1 MFKNARNAFRINLL
15 LFLFSS
21 LLIGC
26 NSVQNASQTPSQAP
40 SQAPSPT
47 ETNPQE
53 TSGQI
58 VQLALYQQNS
68 FALTDK
74 GELYGWGG
82 RNGEGELGIGN
93 TETTKTPIK
102 IKINERITQI
112 SPGPFSVALTEDG
125 EIYTWGITDFGDD
138 LGNERTFTNT
148 PQKKEMPEKITKL
161 GDGAGVGLAISGNG
175 SLYIWGWNYYGERG
189 DGTRKRS
196 NYTPHKVNL
205 PQRVM
210 DASYKGTHV
219 LALLEDGSVYAWGT
233 NYFGEIGDQTPVAY
247 KPGKAYDENVVVLK
261 PYKVHFDKK
270 IIAITSGNGTSYA
283 VDEDGTLYAWGQN
296 LLGQLGIGDEKVE
309 ASSTPLKVA
318 VPKKIKAVKSGED
331 HVYAIAEDGTVY
343 EWGNTDRGKKYKPE
357 VIQIPGEVDKISV
370 SFNTWVITKDGEIYG
385 WGNNQD
391 GQMGADLPEV
401 VHTPTKID
409 LILMD
414 EPR

>member
-1 MFKNARNAFRINLL
+1 MFKWVKNALRFSLL
-15 LFLFSS
+15 LFLCSS

-26 NSVQNASQTPSQAP
+26 NPNNNASLP
-40 SQAPSPT
+40 PSPT
-47 ETNPQE
+47 VENLQE
-53 TSGQI
+53 ASDQI
-58 VQLALYQQNS
+58 VQLAPYQQNS

-74 GELYGWGG
+74 GELFGWGG
-82 RNGEGELGIGN
+82 RNDEGELGIGN
-93 TETTKTPIK
+93 TETTKTPTK
-102 IKINERITQI
+102 ININERITQI
-112 SPGPFSVALTEDG
+112 SPGAFSVALSEDG
-125 EIYTWGITDFGDD
+125 EIYTWGITNFGDVFGD
-138 LGNERTFTNT
+138 GRTFTTT
-148 PQKKEMPEKITKL
+148 PLKKEMPEKIVKL
-161 GDGAGVGLAISGNG
+161 GDSAGVGLAISGNG
-175 SLYIWGWNYYGERG
+175 SLYTWGSNYYGELG
-189 DGTRKRS
+189 DGTRDD
-196 NYTPHKVNL
+196 NYTYHKVNL
-205 PQRVM
+205 PQRVV
-210 DASYKGTHV
+210 DASDRGTHV

-283 VDEDGTLYAWGQN
+283 LDEDGTLFAWGQN
-296 LLGQLGIGDEKVE
+296 LLGQLGIGDENVK

-318 VPKKIKAVKSGED
+318 IPKKIKTVKSGED

-409 LILMD
+409 LILKD
-414 EPR
+414 

>member
-1 MFKNARNAFRINLL
+1 MSKWVKNALQLSLL

-26 NSVQNASQTPSQAP
+26 NPNNTMSLP
-40 SQAPSPT
+40 PSPT
-47 ETNPQE
+47 TTNPLE
-53 TSGQI
+53 TSARI
-58 VQLALYQQNS
+58 VQLAPFQQNS

-74 GELYGWGG
+74 GELFGWGG
-82 RNGEGELGIGN
+82 RNEEGELGIGN
-93 TETTKTPIK
+93 TETTKKPTKLNINDK
-102 IKINERITQI
+102 IIQI
-112 SPGPFSVALTEDG
+112 SPGAFSVALTEG
-125 EIYTWGITDFGDD
+125 GKIYTWGITDYGDD
-138 LGNERTFTNT
+138 LGNERTFTAT
-148 PQKKEMPEKITKL
+148 PLKKEMPEKIVKL
-161 GDGAGVGLAISGNG
+161 GEGAGVGLAISETG
-175 SLYIWGWNYYGERG
+175 SLYTWGWNYYGERG

-196 NYTPHKVNL
+196 NFTPHEVNL

-210 DASYKGTHV
+210 DASYRGTHV

-247 KPGKAYDENVVVLK
+247 KPGEAYDENVVVLK

-283 VDEDGTLYAWGQN
+283 LDEDGTLYAWGQN
-296 LLGQLGIGDEKVE
+296 LLGQLGIGDEKVA

-318 VPKKIKAVKSGED
+318 IPRKIKIVKSGED
-331 HVYAIAEDGTVY
+331 LVYAIAEDGTVY
-343 EWGNTDRGKKYKPE
+343 EWGKKKYKPE

-391 GQMGADLPEV
+391 GQLGPDLPEV

-409 LILMD
+409 LKLKD
-414 EPR
+414 